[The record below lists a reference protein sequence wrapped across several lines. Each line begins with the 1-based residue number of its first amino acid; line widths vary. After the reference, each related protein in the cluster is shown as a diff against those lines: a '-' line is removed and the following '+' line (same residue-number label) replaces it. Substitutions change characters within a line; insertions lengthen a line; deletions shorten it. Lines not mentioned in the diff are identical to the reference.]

1 MNDIIQL
8 LPDSVANQI
17 AAGEVIQRPASVIKE
32 LVENSIDAGATLINV
47 VCVDSGRTSIQVT
60 DNGKGMSET
69 DARLSFE
76 RHATSKIRQADDL
89 FNLHTMGFRGE
100 ALASIA
106 AVAQVELRTR
116 RPDDDLGT
124 ALTIAG
130 SRFVS
135 QEPVQCPVG
144 CNFTISNLFYNVPV
158 RRKFLKSNTTELN
171 NIVTAFERIAL
182 VYPDVAFTL
191 YNNQTELYNLKA
203 GGLRQRIVDVIGKK
217 INQHLLPIDIDT
229 TMCKISGFVGKP
241 ESARK
246 KGARQ
251 FFFVN
256 GRYMKHPYFHKA
268 IMTAYE
274 RLVPEGEQIP
284 YFIYFT
290 VNPTDIDVNIHPTK
304 TEIKFENEQ
313 TVWQILTAA
322 VRDAVGMFN
331 DVTAIEFDTEGQPDI
346 PALGAMPQADISA
359 PKVQYNPAYNPFNE
373 PSAQRSSAAPDNWE
387 QLYEGLSSAH
397 SRQQSAPSL
406 FGNNTGG
413 VIQSRSNVANK
424 PFADN
429 GIVLSTGFSKPDG
442 SISQSAGFD
451 ADSLDFNTD
460 ANAQPSGT
468 DMQSA
473 GFNALSADTDMLSA
487 STEPS
492 PLEEKSPTH
501 YQYKGRYI
509 MTSVKS
515 GLMIIDQYRAHT
527 RILYEGY
534 IEQMQKRRSSSQ
546 KPLFPDTIHFSASD
560 KVVVEAVM
568 PELQNIG
575 FELTPNEEGDYTI
588 TAVPSGL
595 DGLDYVALVQDL
607 VASAREK
614 TTSAID
620 DINHSIAL
628 ELARNAAVTYGQV
641 LTNAE
646 MENIVNSLFACSNF
660 SYTPDGKKI
669 LTMLRQTDL
678 EQLFG
683 V

>member
-373 PSAQRSSAAPDNWE
+373 SSAQRSSAAPDNWE

-406 FGNNTGG
+406 FGNDTGG
-413 VIQSRSNVANK
+413 VIQSRSNVTDK

-429 GIVLSTGFSKPDG
+429 GIVLSKGFSKPDG
-442 SISQSAGFD
+442 
-451 ADSLDFNTD
+451 L
-460 ANAQPSGT
+460 NAE
-468 DMQSA
+468 SA

-534 IEQMQKRRSSSQ
+534 IEQMQKRRPSLQ

>member
-116 RPDDDLGT
+116 RPDDNLGT

-182 VYPDVAFTL
+182 VYPDIAFTL

-413 VIQSRSNVANK
+413 VIQSRSNATNK

-429 GIVLSTGFSKPDG
+429 GIVLSKGFSKPDG
-442 SISQSAGFD
+442 
-451 ADSLDFNTD
+451 L
-460 ANAQPSGT
+460 NAE
-468 DMQSA
+468 SA

-534 IEQMQKRRSSSQ
+534 IEQMQKRRPSSQ

>member
-182 VYPDVAFTL
+182 VYPNVAFTL

-346 PALGAMPQADISA
+346 PALGAMPQADISV

-406 FGNNTGG
+406 FGNDTGG
-413 VIQSRSNVANK
+413 VIQSRSNIANK

-429 GIVLSTGFSKPDG
+429 GIVLSKGFSKPDG
-442 SISQSAGFD
+442 
-451 ADSLDFNTD
+451 LNTE
-460 ANAQPSGT
+460 
-468 DMQSA
+468 SA

-534 IEQMQKRRSSSQ
+534 IEQMQKRRPSSQ

-575 FELTPNEEGDYTI
+575 FELTPNEEGEYTI

>member
-373 PSAQRSSAAPDNWE
+373 SSAQRSSAAPDNWE

-413 VIQSRSNVANK
+413 VIQSRSNATNK

-429 GIVLSTGFSKPDG
+429 GIVLSKGFSKPDG
-442 SISQSAGFD
+442 
-451 ADSLDFNTD
+451 L
-460 ANAQPSGT
+460 NAE
-468 DMQSA
+468 SA

-534 IEQMQKRRSSSQ
+534 IEQMQKRRPSSQ

-595 DGLDYVALVQDL
+595 DGLDYAALVQDL

-669 LTMLRQTDL
+669 LTMLRQADL

>member
-229 TMCKISGFVGKP
+229 TMCKITGFVGKP

-373 PSAQRSSAAPDNWE
+373 SSAQRSSAAPDNWE

-406 FGNNTGG
+406 FGNDTGG

-429 GIVLSTGFSKPDG
+429 GIVLSKGFSKPDG
-442 SISQSAGFD
+442 
-451 ADSLDFNTD
+451 L
-460 ANAQPSGT
+460 NAE
-468 DMQSA
+468 SA
-473 GFNALSADTDMLSA
+473 GFNAHSADPDVQSA

-534 IEQMQKRRSSSQ
+534 IEQMQKRRPSSQ

-575 FELTPNEEGDYTI
+575 FELTQNEEGDYKI

>member
-274 RLVPEGEQIP
+274 RLIPEGEQIP

-322 VRDAVGMFN
+322 VHDAVGMFN

-429 GIVLSTGFSKPDG
+429 GIVLSKGFSKPDG
-442 SISQSAGFD
+442 LNAESAE
-451 ADSLDFNTD
+451 
-460 ANAQPSGT
+460 
-468 DMQSA
+468 
-473 GFNALSADTDMLSA
+473 FNALSADTDMLSA

-515 GLMIIDQYRAHT
+515 GLMIVDQYRAHT

-534 IEQMQKRRSSSQ
+534 IEQMQKRRPSSQ